1 MVIEPLHS
9 CEDLINLL
17 QVWFGLFRYFTHL
30 LSKVQC
36 GLLQVIPGLFN
47 IGHSLNTVF
56 RDLLYSLPTII
67 EMINFIFSSSYFLH
81 VGTGFGCVIQVF
93 LLGFTQC
100 KEVLASIKKRLCLIK
115 VIDNIK
121 VITVVLVVLFDDFRL
136 LFNLVT
142 KVACEGLDILPFLK
156 CLFGSF

>member
-67 EMINFIFSSSYFLH
+67 EMINFTFCMSARALAALSRCSFLVSHSAKKSLHPLRRDCASSKFCGLVSGFL
-81 VGTGFGCVIQVF
+81 Q
-93 LLGFTQC
+93 
-100 KEVLASIKKRLCLIK
+100 
-115 VIDNIK
+115 
-121 VITVVLVVLFDDFRL
+121 
-136 LFNLVT
+136 
-142 KVACEGLDILPFLK
+142 
-156 CLFGSF
+156 